1 MTEKYYEMLDKFVP
15 VALDKVGLG
24 DRKFSVI
31 SYDLDRII
39 LLVDKEIHTYCIR
52 MWNLTKSYIHY
63 TVYEDFPGKHCKK
76 SILDNPY
83 FVIPWDNYR
92 FPWPRKKIMLRR
104 SMSHILP
111 GFREKVFIFP

>member
-63 TVYEDFPGKHCKK
+63 TVYEDFPGKRCSK
-76 SILDNPY
+76 SILDNQY
-83 FVIPWDNYR
+83 FVIPWDN
-92 FPWPRKKIMLRR
+92 
-104 SMSHILP
+104 
-111 GFREKVFIFP
+111 